1 MDERAQG
8 AISIARIFLALG
20 VGAIA
25 IWILNEVATPILN
38 MAGEQS
44 SDPVATAG
52 NSYLSAGVEFVPAL
66 FLFITFF
73 GTIAGAVYYREVV
86 R

>member
-8 AISIARIFLALG
+8 AISIARIFLALA
-20 VGAIA
+20 VGAVC
-25 IWILNEVATPILN
+25 IWILNSVATPILN
-38 MAGEQS
+38 ISGQQS

-52 NSYLSAGVEFVPAL
+52 NSYLTAGVEFIPAL

-73 GTIAGAVYYREVV
+73 GAIGGAVYYREVV

>member
-8 AISIARIFLALG
+8 AISIARIFLALA
-20 VGAIA
+20 VGAVC
-25 IWILNEVATPILN
+25 IWILNSVATPILD
-38 MAGEQS
+38 MAGQQS

-52 NSYLSAGVEFVPAL
+52 NSYLTAGVEFIPAL

-73 GTIAGAVYYREVV
+73 GTVAGAVYYREVV